1 MEQCLRVDALKQ
13 QIIYEFNQLFKQ
25 LQKGYKPDLTNIM
38 DKLVFLELRTNI
50 DKYKVIYQKLDNNGL
65 Q

>member
-13 QIIYEFNQLFKQ
+13 QIITEFNQLFKQ

-50 DKYKVIYQKLDNNGL
+50 DKYKVIYQKLNNNGL